1 MHGAG
6 PKGDGHNFFGFDA
19 VFPPAA
25 SQGQVFEEVAGLV
38 QSALDGS
45 RVCIFAYGQT
55 GSGKTHTMLGDPEGG
70 PEARGVIPRALELIF
85 QRRDRLEVPLPGLA
99 RYALNPHLNPGSYL
113 LALLLFR
120 NPNPGQGVD
129 F

>member
-1 MHGAG
+1 VHGAG

-25 SQGQVFEEVAGLV
+25 SQAQVFEEVAGLV

-70 PEARGVIPRALELIF
+70 EEARGVIPRALQLIF
-85 QRRDRLEVPLPGLA
+85 QRRDHLEVPYPAL
-99 RYALNPHLNPGSYL
+99 ALNFTPKLIPLALRRALGSY
-113 LALLLFR
+113 R
-120 NPNPGQGVD
+120 HNPYPGQGLEL
-129 F
+129 